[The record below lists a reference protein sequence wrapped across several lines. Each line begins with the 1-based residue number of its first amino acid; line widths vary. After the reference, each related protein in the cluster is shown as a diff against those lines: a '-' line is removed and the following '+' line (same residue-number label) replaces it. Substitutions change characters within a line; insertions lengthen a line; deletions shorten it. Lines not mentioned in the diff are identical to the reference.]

1 MISFSIR
8 GSTRL
13 TLPLP
18 SKTIRTD
25 NTAAADSLQKN
36 FDREKE
42 STETGVV
49 RLMKPSR
56 ESQRMYRRRV
66 SLGSLAASTALICVL
81 SLTPPVVSPEG
92 GFFDLPLAHAQ
103 CCFTA
108 ETHVLMAD
116 GTERPISGIR
126 PGDQVIGRTGGV
138 NRVTGMHIVP
148 LGPRAIF
155 GINQQ
160 HPFFT
165 AEHPFLTPGG
175 WRALDRAATRLETPG
190 LDVAELAAGDVLITA
205 AVVSGETAGAL
216 ALAPAVS
223 FRHLVL
229 HRLTRAE
236 GDPADSVY
244 NLILDG
250 DHSYVANGFVVHN
263 KGGGQGGSKD
273 TDDTATANETLAANS
288 PSVSDGTDESG
299 ASTGTEDAD
308 GTSTDADSGE
318 FSGSST
324 PAGPDLTAGEEQ
336 DLISSGW
343 K

>member
-1 MISFSIR
+1 
-8 GSTRL
+8 
-13 TLPLP
+13 
-18 SKTIRTD
+18 
-25 NTAAADSLQKN
+25 
-36 FDREKE
+36 
-42 STETGVV
+42 
-49 RLMKPSR
+49 
-56 ESQRMYRRRV
+56 MYRNRV
-66 SLGSLAASTALICVL
+66 SLGSLAASTAMICVL
-81 SLTPPVVSPEG
+81 SLTPLAVSPDG

-116 GTERPISGIR
+116 GTERQITGIR
-126 PGDQVIGRTGGV
+126 PGDQVIGRAGGV

-148 LGPRAIF
+148 LGRRALF
-155 GINQQ
+155 GINQ
-160 HPFFT
+160 HPPFFT

-175 WRALDRAATRLETPG
+175 WRALDRVATRLETPG
-190 LDVAELAAGDVLITA
+190 LEVAELAAGDVLITA
-205 AVVSGETAGAL
+205 TAISGETAGAL
-216 ALAPAVS
+216 ALAPAVG

-236 GDPADSVY
+236 GNPEDRVY

-263 KGGGQGGSKD
+263 KGGGQGGGQGHGKGGGNGTGD
-273 TDDTATANETLAANS
+273 TDTATATANETLAANS
-288 PSVSDGTDESG
+288 TPAEEDTTANNSSTSTETTDDDDAAATE
-299 ASTGTEDAD
+299 STG
-308 GTSTDADSGE
+308 GE

-336 DLISSGW
+336 AAISSGW

>member
-1 MISFSIR
+1 
-8 GSTRL
+8 
-13 TLPLP
+13 
-18 SKTIRTD
+18 
-25 NTAAADSLQKN
+25 
-36 FDREKE
+36 
-42 STETGVV
+42 
-49 RLMKPSR
+49 
-56 ESQRMYRRRV
+56 MYRSRV
-66 SLGSLAASTALICVL
+66 SLGSLAASTAIICVL
-81 SLTPPVVSPEG
+81 SLTPPAMSPDG

-116 GTERPISGIR
+116 GVERPIAGIR
-126 PGDQVIGRTGGV
+126 PGDQVIGRAGGV

-148 LGPRAIF
+148 LGPRALF
-155 GINQQ
+155 GINQH

-175 WRALDRAATRLETPG
+175 WRALDRVATRLETPG

-205 AVVSGETAGAL
+205 AAVSGETAGAL

-223 FRHLVL
+223 FGHLVL

-236 GDPADSVY
+236 GAPADSVY

-263 KGGGQGGSKD
+263 KGGGQVGGEGSEARS
-273 TDDTATANETLAANS
+273 TDDTATADETLAAGS
-288 PSVSDGTDESG
+288 TSVEGGTDASG
-299 ASTGTEDAD
+299 DSTGAEDAD
-308 GTSTDADSGE
+308 TTSTDADSGE

-324 PAGPDLTAGEEQ
+324 PAGPDLTASEEQ
-336 DLISSGW
+336 DLISGGW

>member
-1 MISFSIR
+1 
-8 GSTRL
+8 
-13 TLPLP
+13 
-18 SKTIRTD
+18 
-25 NTAAADSLQKN
+25 
-36 FDREKE
+36 
-42 STETGVV
+42 
-49 RLMKPSR
+49 
-56 ESQRMYRRRV
+56 MYRSRV
-66 SLGSLAASTALICVL
+66 TLGSLAASTAMICVL
-81 SLTPPVVSPEG
+81 SLTPPAVSSEG

-108 ETHVLMAD
+108 DTNVLMAD
-116 GTERPISGIR
+116 GAERPIAGIL
-126 PGDQVIGRTGGV
+126 PGDRVIGRAGGV

-148 LGPRAIF
+148 LGRRALF
-155 GINQQ
+155 GINQHQ
-160 HPFFT
+160 PFFT

-175 WRALDRAATRLETPG
+175 WRALDRVVTRLESPG
-190 LDVAELAAGDVLITA
+190 LEVAELAAGDVLIA
-205 AVVSGETAGAL
+205 AGAVSGETAGAL

-263 KGGGQGGSKD
+263 KGGDSQSSDHTSVAGEQ
-273 TDDTATANETLAANS
+273 LAANTT
-288 PSVSDGTDESG
+288 SVEQGTTAGSG
-299 ASTGTEDAD
+299 TTGAETTEGA
-308 GTSTDADSGE
+308 GATPTEATGVE

-324 PAGPDLTAGEEQ
+324 PAGPDISISEEQ
-336 DLISSGW
+336 ALISGGW